1 MELNFVIT
9 ILDRVRS
16 KEMAALYESVGAKTT
31 LSMLAHGTATGKQLL
46 TNGLTA
52 TEKAV
57 IATAADAEGTGQL
70 MRTARKKM
78 FMDIPG
84 NGIMVSVP
92 IKSVGGGKSLAQL
105 TDRIPE
111 GGVKPQTEFKH
122 ELILIVCN
130 EGFNEKVMDIARA
143 AGAGGGTVIPAKGTG
158 KHQPEKFMNIS
169 LADEKD
175 MLFIVETAAKKAEIM
190 RAVMTEAGPGTPS
203 GAICFSLPVSAVE
216 GLRRLRPED
225 AAEAAAENMPDVEE

>member
-9 ILDRVRS
+9 ILDRVRTR
-16 KEMAALYESVGAKTT
+16 EMTELYKSVGAKTT

-57 IATAADAEGTGQL
+57 IATAADAEGTKQL

-78 FMDIPG
+78 FLDIPG

-105 TDRIPE
+105 TDRMPE
-111 GGVKPQTEFKH
+111 GGVKPQAEFNH

-158 KHQPEKFMNIS
+158 KDRPEKFMGIS

-175 MLFIVETAAKKAEIM
+175 MLFIVETTANKAAIM
-190 RAVMTEAGPGTPS
+190 RAVMAEAGPDTPA
-203 GAICFSLPVSAVE
+203 GAICFSLPVSQVV
-216 GLRRLRPED
+216 GLRQ
-225 AAEAAAENMPDVEE
+225 VEEEEE